1 METWHEGRLSDKLY
15 STLRISAGN
24 IMLSACKRSEDGTGM
39 ILRLYA
45 TDGKETPVTVSGDL
59 VRLPLDVTFSPR
71 SMRTY
76 YLTDDSNT
84 WKEVLI
90 TEYDM

>member
-1 METWHEGRLSDKLY
+1 MIPFVHLIG
-15 STLRISAGN
+15 G
-24 IMLSACKRSEDGTGM
+24 SEPVFVD
-39 ILRLYA
+39 A
-45 TDGKETPVTVSGDL
+45 QQSVVTVSGDL